1 MTAITRLE
9 INGFKAFPKEFVL
22 DLCPDEPKNLLLYG
36 ENGSGKSSIYYALH
50 VLLQSSFKD
59 DFGAKYFKAD
69 DETNN
74 EYLVNLNRVQD
85 VKDNTFSPYIKIT
98 LNNGETWR
106 LDRDGLTSEHGTK
119 IENFTSLNN
128 EAIFINH
135 SYISRC
141 RTARNSEDIDLWDVF
156 NKDILS
162 FYRPE
167 GASNFLSV
175 IYDEIVEEASGIPNV
190 NNKTFS
196 RKIDSFNDALKN
208 LIDEANTKISDIYNQ
223 NFRFQ
228 DDKELSID
236 LVYLGDADANNIH
249 HESYYLFYGNK
260 RHGKTIPK
268 SLYKPKIGLS
278 IKEGGQVILKPQTYF
293 NEAKF
298 TAIALA
304 IRFACIQA
312 PSGFIVL
319 DDMLISLD
327 MSNRMKIINYL
338 LNVLSS
344 NYKLYLFTHDRLFY
358 ASLKNR
364 IKIDNSINN
373 WIVGCIYMH
382 HLDENFNSCIPYP
395 VYIKDKDS
403 LLTAQEYY
411 ICHDYPA
418 CGQALRK
425 WCEKIFEIL
434 YPDTLKKKIDPESG
448 KTTDNNL
455 NDKIGRLKD
464 FCDHEGFNFSNYKD
478 LKIYKDDILNSVS
491 HYDVSSPIYGDEI
504 LCIMQIL
511 SKLDKI
517 ASSKRWL
524 KVNHELG
531 IELTKPD
538 STRLTICIDIKSN
551 KLAIIKNDAGD
562 KISYYTSCLV
572 KKIIDN
578 GIHRDVDPA
587 EKYPSIY
594 EAYEYYCSE
603 YHIHDRFN
611 LLDIVYD
618 HRVCLRDK
626 L

>member
-50 VLLQSSFKD
+50 VLLQSSFKED
-59 DFGAKYFKAD
+59 HGAKYFKAD

-141 RTARNSEDIDLWDVF
+141 RTARNSEDINLWDVF

-162 FYRPE
+162 FYRP
-167 GASNFLSV
+167 GGDSNFLSV
-175 IYDEIVEEASGIPNV
+175 IYDEIVEEASGMPNV
-190 NNKTFS
+190 KNKAFLQ
-196 RKIDSFNDALKN
+196 KIDNFNDALKN
-208 LIDEANTKISDIYNQ
+208 LIDKANTKISDIYNQ

-236 LVYLGDADANNIH
+236 LVYLGDVDANNIH
-249 HESYYLFYGNK
+249 HESYYLFYGKK

-327 MSNRMKIINYL
+327 MSNRAKVVKFLISISDKYKI
-338 LNVLSS
+338 
-344 NYKLYLFTHDRLFY
+344 YLFTHDRMF
-358 ASLKNR
+358 
-364 IKIDNSINN
+364 
-373 WIVGCIYMH
+373 
-382 HLDENFNSCIPYP
+382 F
-395 VYIKDKDS
+395 
-403 LLTAQEYY
+403 EYVK
-411 ICHDYPA
+411 H
-418 CGQALRK
+418 
-425 WCEKIFEIL
+425 
-434 YPDTLKKKIDPESG
+434 
-448 KTTDNNL
+448 KT
-455 NDKIGRLKD
+455 K
-464 FCDHEGFNFSNYKD
+464 NYKD
-478 LKIYKDDILNSVS
+478 QWLYKEIYMDDNKCPYLRHSDDYLEQAAHFIKQHEYEIAGNCLRKAAELLCKDFLPKKWQFSTDYSQLDLNGLLQNCKRFAAESGIEDISTFEELDDFRKFILNPSS
-491 HYDVSSPIYGDEI
+491 HDNYDVAKYRYEVEDCLHTLQSFQAITVNPFLEYGTKLFFELKTLPPSIDNYKFELI
-504 LCIMQIL
+504 LCDTF
-511 SKLDKI
+511 K
-517 ASSKRWL
+517 
-524 KVNHELG
+524 
-531 IELTKPD
+531 
-538 STRLTICIDIKSN
+538 
-551 KLAIIKNDAGD
+551 IIKQPD
-562 KISYYTSCLV
+562 KEPIISKGMINYRV
-572 KKIIDN
+572 IHN
-578 GIHRDVDPA
+578 GILGQIQSDNTTLKHFFDKNYD
-587 EKYPSIY
+587 KSDKSMDSNYLNSII
-594 EAYEYYCSE
+594 EVKTGKRL
-603 YHIHDRFN
+603 HDF
-611 LLDIVYD
+611 I
-618 HRVCLRDK
+618 
-626 L
+626 

>member
-74 EYLVNLNRVQD
+74 EYLVNLNRIQD
-85 VKDNTFSPYIKIT
+85 VKANTFSPYIKIT

-175 IYDEIVEEASGIPNV
+175 IYDEIVEEASGMPNV
-190 NNKTFS
+190 NNKAFS
-196 RKIDSFNDALKN
+196 RKIDKFNAPLKD
-208 LIDEANTKISDIYNQ
+208 LIDKANTKISDIYNQ

-228 DDKELSID
+228 DDKELSIE
-236 LVYLGDADANNIH
+236 LVYLEDADANNIH
-249 HESYYLFYGNK
+249 HESYYLFYGTK
-260 RHGKTIPK
+260 RHGKAISK
-268 SLYKPKIGLS
+268 SLHKPKIGLS

-327 MSNRMKIINYL
+327 MSNRAKVVKFLISISGKYKI
-338 LNVLSS
+338 
-344 NYKLYLFTHDRLFY
+344 YLFTHDKMF
-358 ASLKNR
+358 
-364 IKIDNSINN
+364 
-373 WIVGCIYMH
+373 
-382 HLDENFNSCIPYP
+382 F
-395 VYIKDKDS
+395 
-403 LLTAQEYY
+403 EYVK
-411 ICHDYPA
+411 H
-418 CGQALRK
+418 
-425 WCEKIFEIL
+425 
-434 YPDTLKKKIDPESG
+434 
-448 KTTDNNL
+448 KTQ
-455 NDKIGRLKD
+455 
-464 FCDHEGFNFSNYKD
+464 NYKD
-478 LKIYKDDILNSVS
+478 QWLYKEIYMDDNKCPYLRHSDDYLEQVAHFIKQHEYEIAGNCLRKAAELLCKNFLPKKWQFSTDYNQLNLNGLLQNCKRFAVESGIEDISTFKELDDFRKFILNPSS
-491 HYDVSSPIYGDEI
+491 HDNYDVAKYRYEVEDCLHTLQSFQAIAVNPFLEYGTRLFFELKTPPPSIDNYKFELI
-504 LCIMQIL
+504 LCDTFKTIRQPDKEPVI
-511 SKLDKI
+511 SKGLI
-517 ASSKRWL
+517 NYR
-524 KVNHELG
+524 VIH
-531 IELTKPD
+531 
-538 STRLTICIDIKSN
+538 
-551 KLAIIKNDAGD
+551 
-562 KISYYTSCLV
+562 
-572 KKIIDN
+572 N
-578 GIHRDVDPA
+578 GIPGKMQSDNTTLKHFYDKNYDKSDKSMDPN
-587 EKYPSIY
+587 YLNSII
-594 EAYEYYCSE
+594 EIKTGK
-603 YHIHDRFN
+603 HLHDF
-611 LLDIVYD
+611 I
-618 HRVCLRDK
+618 
-626 L
+626 

>member
-364 IKIDNSINN
+364 IRIDNSINN

-491 HYDVSSPIYGDEI
+491 HYDVSSPT
-504 LCIMQIL
+504 
-511 SKLDKI
+511 
-517 ASSKRWL
+517 RWL
-524 KVNHELG
+524 N
-531 IELTKPD
+531 
-538 STRLTICIDIKSN
+538 
-551 KLAIIKNDAGD
+551 
-562 KISYYTSCLV
+562 
-572 KKIIDN
+572 
-578 GIHRDVDPA
+578 
-587 EKYPSIY
+587 
-594 EAYEYYCSE
+594 
-603 YHIHDRFN
+603 
-611 LLDIVYD
+611 
-618 HRVCLRDK
+618 
-626 L
+626 